1 MLLHAAAADVAEP
14 NVSVVGRG
22 NAGGLG
28 FAVDAFAAD
37 LASDMPVAAAD
48 TVAAAAAAA
57 AGASAEACADLLLP
71 LLIDCAVA
79 VSQSLRRHGL
89 ARLVVSLAVCIHGTG
104 NQHQV
109 IIRQGQQDI
118 QFERGR
124 ETTPPNN
131 LSSGYV
137 AATWPRFRYEL
148 LQLQHSPQE

>member
-79 VSQSLRRHGL
+79 ASQSLRRHGL

-104 NQHQV
+104 NQ
-109 IIRQGQQDI
+109 
-118 QFERGR
+118 
-124 ETTPPNN
+124 T
-131 LSSGYV
+131 SSYN
-137 AATWPRFRYEL
+137 
-148 LQLQHSPQE
+148 